1 MHRQPSWVNITRE
14 VACLNARKI
23 TLDGNIMAVQNVDF
37 TAADAPQRFVA
48 SLRETGFGVLRN
60 HPISSELVES
70 IYCQW
75 QAFFEGQDKH
85 EFRFDPERQ
94 DGYFPPSVSETAKGQ
109 TVKDLKEYYHVY
121 PWGRIPDALAGNI
134 MEYYRRAESLAA
146 TLLGWIEAQTPPEVA
161 ALYREPLSRMI
172 ADSGQTLLR
181 VLHYPPLSGDEVP
194 GAVRAAAHEDINLI
208 TVLPASNEPGLE
220 VKTREGEWLAVPCD
234 PGQLIIN
241 VGDMLQE
248 ASGGYFP
255 STSHRVVNPS
265 GPARFHSRLSLPLFL
280 HPRPEV
286 VLSGRHTADSYL
298 KERLRELGVI

>member
-1 MHRQPSWVNITRE
+1 
-14 VACLNARKI
+14 
-23 TLDGNIMAVQNVDF
+23 MAVQNVDF

-60 HPISSELVES
+60 HPISAELVES
-70 IYCQW
+70 IYRQW
-75 QAFFEGQDKH
+75 QEFFAGESKH
-85 EFRFDPERQ
+85 DFRFDPERQ
-94 DGYFPPSVSETAKGQ
+94 DGYFPPEVSETAKGR

-121 PWGRIPDALAGNI
+121 PWGRMPEALAEDI
-134 MEYYRRAESLAA
+134 MEYYRRAEALAA
-146 TLLGWIEAQTPPEVA
+146 TLLGWIEAETPPEVA
-161 ALYREPLSRMI
+161 KRYQEPLSHMI
-172 ADSGQTLLR
+172 AESGQTLLR
-181 VLHYPPLSGDEVP
+181 VLHYPPLAGDEIP

-208 TVLPASNEPGLE
+208 TVLSAANEPGLE
-220 VKTREGEWLAVPCD
+220 VKTREGEWLEVPCD

-265 GPARFHSRLSLPLFL
+265 GPSRFQSRLSLPLFL

-286 VLSGRHTADSYL
+286 VLSERHTADSYL

>member
-1 MHRQPSWVNITRE
+1 MH
-14 VACLNARKI
+14 
-23 TLDGNIMAVQNVDF
+23 VQNVDF
-37 TAADAPQRFVA
+37 TADDAPQRFVQ

-60 HPISSELVES
+60 HPIPASLVES
-70 IYCQW
+70 IYRHW
-75 QAFFEGQDKH
+75 GDFFADPDKPAW
-85 EFRFDPERQ
+85 RYDPERQ
-94 DGYFPPSVSETAKGQ
+94 DGYFPPEVSETAKGRS
-109 TVKDLKEYYHVY
+109 VKDLKEYYHVY
-121 PWGRIPDALAGNI
+121 PWGRMPEALHDEI
-134 MEYYRRAESLAA
+134 MDYYRRAEAVAA
-146 TLLGWIEAQTPPEVA
+146 TLLGWIEAETPPEVA
-161 ALYREPLSRMI
+161 ARYREPLSRMI

-208 TVLPASNEPGLE
+208 TVLPAANEPGLE
-220 VKTREGEWLAVPCD
+220 VRTREGDWLAVPCD

-248 ASGGYFP
+248 ASGGHFP

-265 GPARFHSRLSLPLFL
+265 GPARFQSRLSLPLFL

-286 VLSGRHTADSYL
+286 VLSERHTADSYL

>member
-1 MHRQPSWVNITRE
+1 
-14 VACLNARKI
+14 
-23 TLDGNIMAVQNVDF
+23 MAVQNVDF

-60 HPISSELVES
+60 HPISAELVDS
-70 IYCQW
+70 IYRQW
-75 QAFFEGQDKH
+75 QEFFAGESKH
-85 EFRFDPERQ
+85 DFRFDPERQ
-94 DGYFPPSVSETAKGQ
+94 DGYFPPEVSETAKGR

-121 PWGRIPDALAGNI
+121 PWGRMPEPLAEDI
-134 MEYYRRAESLAA
+134 MEYYRRAEALAA
-146 TLLGWIEAQTPPEVA
+146 TLLGWIEAETPPEVA
-161 ALYREPLSRMI
+161 KRYQEPLSRMI
-172 ADSGQTLLR
+172 AESGQTLLR
-181 VLHYPPLSGDEVP
+181 VLHYPPLAGDEMP

-208 TVLPASNEPGLE
+208 TVLPAANEPGLE
-220 VKTREGEWLAVPCD
+220 VKTREGEWLEVPCD

-265 GPARFHSRLSLPLFL
+265 GPSRFQSRLSLPLFL

-286 VLSGRHTADSYL
+286 VLSKRHTADSYL
-298 KERLRELGVI
+298 QERLRELGVI